1 MLNKIYFLN
10 LVSRTSVIRS
20 ELGLEENSRD
30 WGSDCLESFS
40 QRGATEEGGCRVRP
54 EKQVSAA
61 LRQVHTLSEPPE
73 EMPMEIS
80 KLISRA
86 KCDEIFN

>member
-1 MLNKIYFLN
+1 M
-10 LVSRTSVIRS
+10 
-20 ELGLEENSRD
+20 
-30 WGSDCLESFS
+30 
-40 QRGATEEGGCRVRP
+40 EEGGCRGRP

-86 KCDEIFN
+86 KRDGIFH

>member
-1 MLNKIYFLN
+1 M
-10 LVSRTSVIRS
+10 
-20 ELGLEENSRD
+20 
-30 WGSDCLESFS
+30 
-40 QRGATEEGGCRVRP
+40 EEGGCRVRP

-73 EMPMEIS
+73 MPMETS

-86 KCDEIFN
+86 KCDGIFH

>member
-1 MLNKIYFLN
+1 MLNKMYFWN

-20 ELGLEENSRD
+20 ELGLEKNSRD

-40 QRGATEEGGCRVRP
+40 QRGATEEGGCRGRP

-86 KCDEIFN
+86 KRDGIFH